1 MRQHEFSSFFGGI
14 EDDGGDRELPGT
26 SRGLDKDFDRRVRA
40 FVSVCT
46 LMELMVLLEFFK
58 DRIGQLQEEK
68 GKREDTRQ
76 IDTSILRSLSIIGI
90 VLDEVKRS
98 AMLSKKRKFYDLKE
112 ETVQTT
118 KKLKKSVNFDSKMT
132 WNRVRFLGRGG
143 FASVTLVK
151 DPVSGFVC
159 AKKTIGIY
167 RLERQLEEIKIHRK
181 LHHNNI
187 VAFLGEDKDSE
198 NLYVFL
204 EYVNGGTLGD
214 RIGSKGV
221 SERRAKL
228 YFSQLI
234 QGVKYLHSQNIVHRD
249 IKPENLFLTKEDD
262 LKIGD
267 FGIAGEFVKGEF
279 LTKICGTS
287 AYIAPEV
294 FTGQY
299 LGEPNDIW
307 ACGIV
312 LFRLVTGQNPWKISQ
327 TNKDINFGVWSYS
340 TQEMR
345 LQKPWKSISRKVFRL
360 IKSILVT
367 NPEQRATLSDIE
379 QNDWFLG

>member
-1 MRQHEFSSFFGGI
+1 
-14 EDDGGDRELPGT
+14 
-26 SRGLDKDFDRRVRA
+26 
-40 FVSVCT
+40 
-46 LMELMVLLEFFK
+46 
-58 DRIGQLQEEK
+58 
-68 GKREDTRQ
+68 
-76 IDTSILRSLSIIGI
+76 
-90 VLDEVKRS
+90 
-98 AMLSKKRKFYDLKE
+98 
-112 ETVQTT
+112 
-118 KKLKKSVNFDSKMT
+118 MT
-132 WNRVRFLGRGG
+132 WNKVRFPRQGRDLCRHARRG
-143 FASVTLVK
+143 AT
-151 DPVSGFVC
+151 SGFLC
-159 AKKTIGIY
+159 AKKSIGIY
-167 RLERQLEEIKIHRK
+167 NLDRQLEEIKIHRK
-181 LHHNNI
+181 LQHENI
-187 VAFLGEDKDSE
+187 VAFLGEEKDSE

-204 EYVNGGTLGD
+204 EYVNGGTLED

-249 IKPENLFLTKEDD
+249 IKPENLFLTKDDD

-340 TQEMR
+340 TEEMR

-360 IKSILVT
+360 IKSILVP